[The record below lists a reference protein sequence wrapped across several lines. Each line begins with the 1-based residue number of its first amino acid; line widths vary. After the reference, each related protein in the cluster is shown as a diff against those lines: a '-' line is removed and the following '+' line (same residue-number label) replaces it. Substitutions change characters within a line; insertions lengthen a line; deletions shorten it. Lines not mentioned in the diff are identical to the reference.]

1 MKIPKLSEF
10 DLIASRQK
18 LESTSWL
25 FIAVFFNSK
34 TFVTVSLHVSNGIKI
49 ITETK
54 LLLSEDSAN
63 FEGLSLFTLV
73 FVYYNVKGDDIY
85 LLEFFCINTIIA

>member
-1 MKIPKLSEF
+1 MMKIPKLSKF
-10 DLIASRQK
+10 NLIASRWK

-49 ITETK
+49 VTETK
-54 LLLSEDSAN
+54 FLLCEDSAN
-63 FEGLSLFTLV
+63 LEGLS
-73 FVYYNVKGDDIY
+73 
-85 LLEFFCINTIIA
+85 